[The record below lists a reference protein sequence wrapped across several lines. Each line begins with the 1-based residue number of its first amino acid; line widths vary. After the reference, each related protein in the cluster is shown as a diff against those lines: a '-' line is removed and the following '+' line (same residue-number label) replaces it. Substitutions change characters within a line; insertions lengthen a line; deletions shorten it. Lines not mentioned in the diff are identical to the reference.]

1 MSDLT
6 RHYSKFKV
14 TERTLLTGHSHQAW
28 PDCAFDGQIKAW
40 TDAEELVDTKWGAAF
55 SKADEIRRGFAGLLG
70 DHSGYYSLAP
80 NTHDLLVRFLSALDL
95 KKRPR
100 IVTTDSEFF
109 SMRRQLQRIQE
120 EGVEIVWVPAH
131 PVNSLPE
138 RMVAAIDLKTAAVMM
153 SSVFFNSGQIAP
165 DLGRIQE
172 QCTRVGA
179 SFLLDVY
186 HSLNVVPFE
195 IAGLESAF
203 IVGGGYKYCQLGE
216 GNCFLRF
223 PKNCEL
229 RPVVTGWMADFEAL
243 EKSALAPKVGYG
255 PGGARFEGSTYDPT
269 SHYRGAEVFEFF
281 KREKLSPTA
290 LRKISQSQM
299 QLLCD
304 EFDKLNL
311 PPQDISR
318 DRSICLEQ
326 IAGFL
331 ALKTP
336 HASKI
341 SSALMA
347 RGIWTDFRGE
357 VLRLGPAPYVSNQQI
372 KFAVQGLREAL
383 NSR

>member
-1 MSDLT
+1 M
-6 RHYSKFKV
+6 K
-14 TERTLLTGHSHQAW
+14 ERTLLTGHSHQAW

-40 TDAEELVDTKWGAAF
+40 TDAAELVDTKWDAAF
-55 SKADEIRRGFAGLLG
+55 AKADRIREGFASLLG
-70 DHSGYYSLAP
+70 DHSGLYSLAP

-95 KKRPR
+95 RKKPR

-109 SMRRQLQRIQE
+109 SLRRQLQRLQE
-120 EGVEIVWVPAH
+120 EGGEVVWVAAY
-131 PVNSLPE
+131 PVHTLPE
-138 RMVAAIDLKTAAVMM
+138 RMIKAIDGRTAAVMM

-165 DLGRIQE
+165 DLAQIQE
-172 QCTRVGA
+172 RCTRVGA

-223 PKNCEL
+223 PRDCEL

-243 EKSALAPKVGYG
+243 EKSAAAGKTGYG

-269 SHYRGAEVFEFF
+269 SHYRGAEVFDFF
-281 KREKLSPTA
+281 RREKLSPA
-290 LRKISQSQM
+290 VLRKISQTQM
-299 QLLCD
+299 RLLCD
-304 EFDKLNL
+304 EFDALNL
-311 PPQDISR
+311 NVQDISR
-318 DRSICLEQ
+318 DRSIPVEG

-336 HASKI
+336 RAAQI
-341 SSALMA
+341 SSDLMA

-357 VLRLGPAPYVSNQQI
+357 VLRLGPAPYVSDQQI
-372 KFAVQGLREAL
+372 KDAVRGLGEVAL
-383 NSR
+383 RFLGRNSKE